1 MSPLVSAIQ
10 QGITHGADIL
20 QAKIVDAIQGAFEGT
35 EILVVFKQPGRA
47 DATAEVAIGRQ
58 RLVGLGMV
66 T

>member
-1 MSPLVSAIQ
+1 
-10 QGITHGADIL
+10 
-20 QAKIVDAIQGAFEGT
+20 VDAIQGAFEGT